1 MFIGHIGIYAN
12 NKDVIR
18 RKSTLFFFEIST
30 NIKTAFFRIIAF
42 NFV

>member
-1 MFIGHIGIYAN
+1 MFIGHIGIYAS

-18 RKSTLFFFEIST
+18 RKSTLFFLKFQQI
-30 NIKTAFFRIIAF
+30 IKTAFFRIIAF